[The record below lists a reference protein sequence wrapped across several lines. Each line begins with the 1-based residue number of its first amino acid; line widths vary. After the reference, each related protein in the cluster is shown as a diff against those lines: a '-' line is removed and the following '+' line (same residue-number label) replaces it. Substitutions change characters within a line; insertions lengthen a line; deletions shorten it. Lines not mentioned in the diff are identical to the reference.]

1 MNEIDIFWAR
11 VKRLIKNKKTT
22 QEEVAKACGIH
33 LRTLEGWM
41 YKGIYPTISDAYLL
55 ARTLGVSMEYLLTGK
70 DKHETEI
77 NSRLKIIHSLLGKFS
92 QRLDKIMT

>member
-41 YKGIYPTISDAYLL
+41 YKGIYPTISDAYSL
-55 ARTLGVSMEYLLTGK
+55 AKTLGVSMEYLLTGK
-70 DKHETEI
+70 DTHEAQLNTRMKLI
-77 NSRLKIIHSLLGKFS
+77 YSVLNKVTHP
-92 QRLDKIMT
+92 LDKIS